1 MVTEEIKK
9 QRQQLVE
16 KLKQQTLVV
25 KFNKLNGDFREMTCT
40 LQEELLPP
48 VLKETSSSDK
58 KVKEINHE
66 VLSVWDLNAKGWRSF
81 RVDRIVEV
89 TP

>member
-9 QRQQLVE
+9 QREQLVE

-48 VLKETSSSDK
+48 TEKTIPLSNKKIKET
-58 KVKEINHE
+58 NHE

>member
-9 QRQQLVE
+9 QREQLVE
-16 KLKQQTLVV
+16 RLKQQTVV
-25 KFNKLNGDFREMTCT
+25 IKFNKINGDFREMTCT
-40 LQEELLPP
+40 LQEALLPP
-48 VLKETSSSDK
+48 TEKTVPVSNK
-58 KVKEINHE
+58 KIREINHE